1 MTGSAWSCRRLTD
14 GTPEGRYHQH
24 SYYDIHVFD
33 DENRRIAA
41 YALGFMNRDV
51 TPGDVVT
58 VGYVDT
64 GAGDAFVPLGES
76 RAFSLQQGPMAQWL
90 PSRGSLIWND
100 RDQGAHVARLR
111 DPDGSRTRTLP
122 CPVYAVSPDGRTG
135 LSLDMARLEGLRPG
149 YGYTGTAGGRLD
161 ERCPADEGVWSVDL
175 ETGERRLLLSL
186 AAARDF
192 VLPRLGAWRVQHLA
206 ARYHYWFN
214 HAKFSPDGRRFT
226 VKFRWKVRGKRWL
239 DRMSV
244 SLTADLDGG
253 ALSFVA
259 KGASHVLWE
268 DRETLFFYAAGPL
281 GWSRGRPR
289 TTPGWV
295 RRVRDAPGRS
305 TPLDTIGR
313 RFIRFNAHLRKMP
326 GEEGLFVY
334 DTPYRSRIDLA
345 FYDEGADESRSLE
358 TFTGHDPAGG
368 PYRCDLH
375 PVPSPD
381 GRHIVVTSLQDG
393 GRQLYLL
400 SRG

>member
-1 MTGSAWSCRRLTD
+1 
-14 GTPEGRYHQH
+14 
-24 SYYDIHVFD
+24 
-33 DENRRIAA
+33 
-41 YALGFMNRDV
+41 
-51 TPGDVVT
+51 
-58 VGYVDT
+58 
-64 GAGDAFVPLGES
+64 
-76 RAFSLQQGPMAQWL
+76 
-90 PSRGSLIWND
+90 
-100 RDQGAHVARLR
+100 
-111 DPDGSRTRTLP
+111 
-122 CPVYAVSPDGRTG
+122 
-135 LSLDMARLEGLRPG
+135 
-149 YGYTGTAGGRLD
+149 
-161 ERCPADEGVWSVDL
+161 
-175 ETGERRLLLSL
+175 
-186 AAARDF
+186 
-192 VLPRLGAWRVQHLA
+192 
-206 ARYHYWFN
+206 
-214 HAKFSPDGRRFT
+214 
-226 VKFRWKVRGKRWL
+226 
-239 DRMSV
+239 MSV

-281 GWSRGRPR
+281 GWARGRPR

-305 TPLDTIGR
+305 APLDTIGR

-381 GRHIVVTSLQDG
+381 GRHILVTSLQDG